1 MVGQRARID
10 NVEHRRKGGGRRGK
24 KRREQRQYNENAFSI
39 IYSRANR
46 TEPSIPS
53 DSIRLVHGNNV
64 VSLLD
69 TGKEILFF
77 PEHPF

>member
-1 MVGQRARID
+1 MWKMEEGEERKKKEEEESGD
-10 NVEHRRKGGGRRGK
+10 NTTKMRFPLSTRV
-24 KRREQRQYNENAFSI
+24 QI
-39 IYSRANR
+39 
-46 TEPSIPS
+46 EPSIPS
-53 DSIRLVHGNNV
+53 DSIRLVRGNNV